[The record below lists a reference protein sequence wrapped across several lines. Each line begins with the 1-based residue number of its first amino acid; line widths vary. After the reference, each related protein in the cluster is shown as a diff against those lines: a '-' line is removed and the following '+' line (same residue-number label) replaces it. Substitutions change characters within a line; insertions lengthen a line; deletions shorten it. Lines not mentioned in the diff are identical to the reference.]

1 MARYYW
7 NKKQRAE
14 HLKRM
19 SMSFF
24 TRYGYLR
31 GARVQSWVHIWK
43 LWEMNN
49 GSIWFTISRDD
60 ERKEGTL
67 RVQFSHTG
75 KQWENSEEFDY
86 CIRLIATDCYFG
98 WLRWWFLDPCDPMER
113 KCSVLYMQSN
123 GYFASH
129 KTLNLSYDTQNEGR
143 WAKRAEFQSI
153 RWLVLYN
160 KIKYQYRNGR
170 PTRKMRRAIQY
181 LSGGLSAKNYTAD
194 DVVKRYFPTSI
205 IT

>member
-1 MARYYW
+1 MTRYYW

-31 GARVQSWVHIWK
+31 GSTVHSWVHIWK

-49 GSIWFTISRDD
+49 GSIWFTISRDY

-98 WLRWWFLDPCDPMER
+98 WLRWWFLDPCDPMGR
-113 KCSVLYMQSN
+113 KCSVLYKQSN
-123 GYFASH
+123 WYFASH

-143 WAKRAEFQSI
+143 WIKRAEFQSI
-153 RWLVLYN
+153 RWIVLYN
-160 KIKYQYRNGR
+160 KIKYQCRNGR
-170 PTRKMRRAIQY
+170 PTRKLKRVLKY
-181 LSGGLSAKNYTAD
+181 LNGGLCAKNYTAD
-194 DVVKRYFPTSI
+194 DVVRSHFK
-205 IT
+205 